1 GVVRVAR
8 FGDEREV
15 WRQGPAIRCAR
26 CIVILEG
33 SENGVGLQRGTL
45 EHFAVVVRPVRDLVR
60 PRGCERLHRFLI
72 EFRPAGLEQ
81 VAEANARQPVTRGTN
96 LLVDLKAA
104 LKLRGIVLSGKPAET
119 PALAFDVDGIA
130 SRERRRRGG
139 HSGES
144 RERYEKKSVLCRL
157 HRLS

>member
-1 GVVRVAR
+1 
-8 FGDEREV
+8 
-15 WRQGPAIRCAR
+15 
-26 CIVILEG
+26 
-33 SENGVGLQRGTL
+33 
-45 EHFAVVVRPVRDLVR
+45 R

-119 PALAFDVDGIA
+119 PALAFNVDGIA
-130 SRERRRRGG
+130 GRERRRGG
-139 HSGES
+139 DSSAES

-157 HRLS
+157 HRLSPLSAFPGPPRRPQARRLHSFSAPTRR